1 MKRPLFSNVNL
12 YLISVIIGII
22 LILLVIYNLVED
34 YNAGEHQTWKEYL
47 LLIIWIV
54 FTIINYRFYKREVKR
69 LDKNP

>member
-34 YNAGEHQTWKEYL
+34 YNAGEHRSWKEYL
-47 LLIIWIV
+47 LLIIWII

-69 LDKNP
+69 VG